1 MNVPN
6 SMWYYSLSVC
16 ISVYTYH
23 IFSYIL
29 HLDTQSDSNNEK
41 LLEKENIEKQ
51 DLYYSDSDLIDS
63 DLIDTL
69 SENTNTND
77 ILEETH
83 VPMINIVVDVVN
95 TIYNDTKIYDK

>member
-1 MNVPN
+1 
-6 SMWYYSLSVC
+6 MWYYSLRVL
-16 ISVYTYH
+16 ISIYTYH

-41 LLEKENIEKQ
+41 LLEEENIEKQ
-51 DLYYSDSDLIDS
+51 DLYYSDGDLING

-69 SENTNTND
+69 SENTNTNTND
-77 ILEETH
+77 LLEEETH

-95 TIYNDTKIYDK
+95 TIYNDDKIDDN